1 MTPRVDAAPNGMETP
16 TLLSDCVVAWV
27 KRHSGRIRSHPWVRN
42 PSIRLQLG
50 RTGNENGSPP
60 GRYRS
65 ARCGNPK
72 LGDYHLNMEQF
83 VAEFSAY
90 RVRDP
95 VRQRCSVETWFSK
108 QQKGVRGSSDTRGGQ
123 ETEILSYIYNSIE
136 PETKTVTPR
145 VDTTPHGVE
154 TLT

>member
-1 MTPRVDAAPNGMETP
+1 MTPYP
-16 TLLSDCVVAWV
+16 
-27 KRHSGRIRSHPWVRN
+27 RIRN
-42 PSIRLQLG
+42 PSTHLQLG
-50 RTGNENGSPP
+50 RTGDENDGPR
-60 GRYRS
+60 GRYRA

-72 LGDYHLNMEQF
+72 LSGYHLNMEQF

-145 VDTTPHGVE
+145 VDTVPHGVE
-154 TLT
+154 APTCGS